1 MKVCE
6 KCGIPIKSGR
16 LCQTCQRY
24 KRNGGVW
31 YPLPNYGEV
40 AYNEDGKPICH
51 VCGMALD
58 KLIEHTKRKHGLDSA
73 AYRQQFGLM
82 RKQARLTSP
91 EYATKM
97 HCYVEDKPTWK
108 ENFADVHSGKIP
120 NGRRNPH
127 WSKQEIEL
135 RREQQKAKVR
145 KRWSKEVTSNV

>member
-51 VCGMALD
+51 VCGMAF
-58 KLIEHTKRKHGLDSA
+58 DS
-73 AYRQQFGLM
+73 
-82 RKQARLTSP
+82 
-91 EYATKM
+91 E
-97 HCYVEDKPTWK
+97 
-108 ENFADVHSGKIP
+108 
-120 NGRRNPH
+120 
-127 WSKQEIEL
+127 
-135 RREQQKAKVR
+135 
-145 KRWSKEVTSNV
+145 